1 MYEGK
6 YVIVRGEKSGVFA
19 GVLKS
24 KEGREVTLTDARK
37 IWYWQ
42 GATCLSQLA
51 SEGTSNPNGCKF
63 PAPVSEVCI
72 TDAIEIFPCT
82 DKAEQSI
89 RGVHVWTL

>member
-6 YVIVRGEKSGVFA
+6 YVIVRGDKSGVFA

-51 SEGTSNPNGCKF
+51 TEGTSNPNGCKF

-82 DKAEQSI
+82 GQAEQSI
-89 RGVHVWTL
+89 RGVRVWTL

>member
-6 YVIVRGEKSGVFA
+6 YVIVRGDKSGVFA

-42 GATCLSQLA
+42 GAKCLSQLA
-51 SEGTSNPNGCKF
+51 SEGTSKPNGCKF
-63 PAPVSEVCI
+63 PAPVAEVCI

-89 RGVHVWTL
+89 RGVHIWTP

>member
-6 YVIVRGEKSGVFA
+6 YVIVRGENSGVFA

-51 SEGTSNPNGCKF
+51 SEGTSKPAGCKF
-63 PAPVSEVCI
+63 PSPVAGVCI

-82 DKAEQSI
+82 DQAEQSI
-89 RGVHVWTL
+89 RGVHIWTL

>member
-6 YVIVRGEKSGVFA
+6 YVIVRGDKSGVFA

-51 SEGTSNPNGCKF
+51 SEGTSKPNGCKF
-63 PAPVSEVCI
+63 PAPVAEVCI

-89 RGVHVWTL
+89 RGVHIWTL

>member
-6 YVIVRGEKSGVFA
+6 YVIVRGDKSGVFA

-51 SEGTSNPNGCKF
+51 TEGTSQPAGCKF
-63 PAPVSEVCI
+63 PAPVAEVCI

-82 DKAEQSI
+82 DQAEQSI

>member
-6 YVIVRGEKSGVFA
+6 YVIVRGNTSGVFA

-51 SEGTSNPNGCKF
+51 SEGTSKPAGCKF
-63 PAPVSEVCI
+63 PAPVAEVCI

>member
-6 YVIVRGEKSGVFA
+6 YVIVRGDKSGVFA

-42 GATCLSQLA
+42 GAVCLSQLA

-63 PAPVSEVCI
+63 PAPVAEVCI

-82 DKAEQSI
+82 DQAEQSI

>member
-6 YVIVRGEKSGVFA
+6 YVIVRGDKSGVFA

-24 KEGREVTLTDARK
+24 KAGREVTLTDARK
-37 IWYWQ
+37 IWRWD

-51 SEGTSNPNGCKF
+51 TEGTSKPAGCKF
-63 PAPVSEVCI
+63 PAPVAEVCI
-72 TDAIEIFPCT
+72 TDAIEIFLCT
-82 DKAEQSI
+82 DQAEQSI

>member
-6 YVIVRGEKSGVFA
+6 YVIVRGDKSGVFA

-24 KEGREVTLTDARK
+24 KEGCEVTLTDARK

-63 PAPVSEVCI
+63 PAPVAEVCI

>member
-6 YVIVRGEKSGVFA
+6 YVIVRGDKSGVFA

-24 KEGREVTLTDARK
+24 KEGCEVTLTDARK

-63 PAPVSEVCI
+63 PAPVAEVCI

-89 RGVHVWTL
+89 RGVHIWTL

>member
-6 YVIVRGEKSGVFA
+6 YVIVRGDRSGVFA

-51 SEGTSNPNGCKF
+51 SEGTSKPADCKF
-63 PAPVSEVCI
+63 PSPVAEVCI

-82 DKAEQSI
+82 DQAEQSI
-89 RGVHVWTL
+89 RGVHIWTL

>member
-6 YVIVRGEKSGVFA
+6 YVIVRGDKSGVFA

-24 KEGREVTLTDARK
+24 KAGREVTLTDARK
-37 IWYWQ
+37 IRYWQ

-51 SEGTSNPNGCKF
+51 TEGTSKPAGCKF
-63 PAPVSEVCI
+63 PAPVAEVCS
-72 TDAIEIFPCT
+72 TDAIEIFTCT

>member
-6 YVIVRGEKSGVFA
+6 YVIVRGDKSGVFA

-63 PAPVSEVCI
+63 PAPVAEVCI

-89 RGVHVWTL
+89 RGVHIWTL